1 MSACQC
7 STCSHSSSSRD
18 EEFYMY
24 REKKGKSVFTGFIR
38 KGDEIYWVGKDELS
52 MRHINTK
59 NPEDINFFMAE
70 MKQYD

>member
-24 REKKGKSVFTGFIR
+24 REKKGKSVFTGIIR
-38 KGDEIYWVGKDELS
+38 KGDEIYWVGKDERS
-52 MRHINTK
+52 MRTSILRILK
-59 NPEDINFFMAE
+59 ILISSWQ
-70 MKQYD
+70 K